1 MKQKAAAGLLL
12 AGILCVFAVS
22 ALPDARPVEVSGSAD
37 PAGTQETASA
47 HLSDYISEGDNV
59 ITALSG
65 AEQPEALIPFAVGD
79 RYALAD
85 QNAVPVTDA
94 VYDRVKLLTTSSGTL
109 WALYEGNTVTAVSP
123 NGELIFP
130 PASGKLRVWDDQYLA
145 LTRTD
150 GTTEL
155 YQTDGTRLTV
165 LDGRPHSCEDG
176 VLVSKNTDGSWSLTD
191 TDSWETILVP
201 NVRRIGAF
209 SGGTALVKQDAGR
222 WGVIDTDGQITIFP
236 GVIHLWDSR
245 GGYFLAKHAGGTY
258 GVLNADGETVL
269 PFTNTRAAV
278 CSEDLPIYQLW
289 SADGTCTVRNVQS
302 KQSIRLPGGFDGQ
315 KLTAWPNHYFS
326 FTAQS
331 GEVLLFDD
339 LGTMEFPAGTT
350 LTELTDSLLIA
361 GDAAGVSVVN
371 LEQAITSKAVDG
383 CYTASDG
390 LADPDGASLVLT
402 DAQTG
407 LAGICGTDGKMVLD
421 MEYEW
426 IRPTGGG
433 LFSVQTDGS
442 CGLVDAR
449 GEWVL
454 RLTAAD

>member
-12 AGILCVFAVS
+12 AGILCVLAVS
-22 ALPDARPVEVSGSAD
+22 ALPDARPVEGSGSAD
-37 PAGTQETASA
+37 PAGTQETVSA

-65 AEQPEALIPFAVGD
+65 AEQPEVLIPFAVGD

-94 VYDRVKLLTTSSGTL
+94 VYDRVELLTTSSGTL

-123 NGELIFP
+123 GGELIFP
-130 PASGKLRVWDDQYLA
+130 PAVGKLRVWNDQYLA

-245 GGYFLAKHAGGTY
+245 DGYFLAKRVGGTY

-269 PFTNTRAAV
+269 PFSYTRAAV

-302 KQSIRLPGGFDGQ
+302 KQSIRLPSSFDGQ

-442 CGLVDAR
+442 CGLVDSR